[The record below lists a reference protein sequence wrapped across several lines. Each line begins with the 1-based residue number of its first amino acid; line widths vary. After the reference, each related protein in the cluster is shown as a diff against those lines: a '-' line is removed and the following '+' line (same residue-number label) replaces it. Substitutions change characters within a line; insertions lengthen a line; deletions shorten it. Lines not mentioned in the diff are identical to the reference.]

1 MSDGMQDTI
10 RDLELTIR
18 TIDRKNRA
26 LIYQRKILLKE
37 NKQLKERISL
47 TLQVAEN
54 GVDLKC
60 KEIELNEDGTLQKK
74 EG

>member
-47 TLQVAEN
+47 TMQVAEN
-54 GVDLKC
+54 GASLKC
-60 KEIELNEDGTLQKK
+60 KQIELNEDGILQKK